1 MDNFKFLRGYQE
13 LQYSIMFDKL
23 IDLNF
28 CRVGYCAEDDSA
40 FWNQA
45 LVNRLLTIEEIKI
58 IESTLQKLNR
68 KSTIY
73 YENKPVF
80 DSLTALLKANHYSFS
95 FEDSWLFH
103 LGGNIDSSRFKQV
116 KKIVTERDLEV
127 FLKTFDTCYQKDDP
141 QNAYGELGNYLK
153 IAKFSWEKHHQSNR
167 VEYFICFEKSEPVA
181 VSSLTNYGEI
191 GYISNVGSLKK
202 VRGQG
207 FGKLATLYCVDVS
220 KKNGNV
226 YHCLATEEGTYPHE
240 FYQRIGFEKKFS
252 AIGYTKHPLA

>member
-1 MDNFKFLRGYQE
+1 MNNYQFLRDYQD
-13 LQYSIMFDKL
+13 LQHSIMFDKL

-28 CRVGYCAEDDSA
+28 CRVGYCAEDESG

-45 LVNRLLTIEEIKI
+45 LVNRLLSIEEIRI

-73 YENKPVF
+73 YENKPML

-103 LGGNIDSSRFKQV
+103 PDKNINSDRFAQV
-116 KKIVTERDLEV
+116 KKIATEKELEV

-191 GYISNVGSLKK
+191 GYISNVGSLRK
-202 VRGQG
+202 VRGMG
-207 FGKLATLYCVDVS
+207 FGKLATLYCVVES
-220 KKNGNV
+220 IKHGNR
-226 YHCLATEEGTYPHE
+226 YHCLATEEGTYPNE
-240 FYQRIGFEKKFS
+240 FYTRIGFEKKFS
-252 AIGYTKHPLA
+252 AIGYTKTP